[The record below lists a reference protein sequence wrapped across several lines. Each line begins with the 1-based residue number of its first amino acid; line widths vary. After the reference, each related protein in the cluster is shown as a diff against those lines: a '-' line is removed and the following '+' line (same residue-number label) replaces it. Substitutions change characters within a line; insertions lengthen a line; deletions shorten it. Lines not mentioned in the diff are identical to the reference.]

1 MRGSCCAWTEDF
13 LQNPSNP
20 SPSNV
25 PGIWLGCE
33 NNSVKIIF
41 VKIFTRGLL
50 CRRGGHIAISGWQ
63 SLSRSF
69 GDTFFELV
77 AVENSRNFDAVYSS
91 RDISISVFGGH
102 TATSGCR
109 SLSKSFMNTGFE
121 LAKGENPSLLLK
133 KNTSF
138 VLLIK
143 HVWPFY
149 PQTQYV
155 CAQKN
160 RSEMRGLIKFCMY
173 AHANGKV
180 NLSGW
185 RLWKI
190 LYLFS
195 SQHKFRNSI
204 VAYIS

>member
-1 MRGSCCAWTEDF
+1 
-13 LQNPSNP
+13 
-20 SPSNV
+20 
-25 PGIWLGCE
+25 
-33 NNSVKIIF
+33 
-41 VKIFTRGLL
+41 
-50 CRRGGHIAISGWQ
+50 
-63 SLSRSF
+63 
-69 GDTFFELV
+69 
-77 AVENSRNFDAVYSS
+77 
-91 RDISISVFGGH
+91 
-102 TATSGCR
+102 
-109 SLSKSFMNTGFE
+109 MNTGFE

-180 NLSGW
+180 NLSG
-185 RLWKI
+185 
-190 LYLFS
+190 
-195 SQHKFRNSI
+195 
-204 VAYIS
+204 